1 MFPGLSERERLAVEM
16 RRQELLAE
24 AMRGQ
29 RLPSP
34 AGHRSHDAVSEW
46 RRSLGAALVRL
57 GGWVQ
62 GAKRSAAAPLPAA
75 DPVGAAR

>member
-16 RRQELLAE
+16 RRQELVAE
-24 AMRGQ
+24 AMREQ

-34 AGHRSHDAVSEW
+34 VGHRSHDAVSEW
-46 RRSLGAALVRL
+46 RWSLGAALVRL

-62 GAKRSAAAPLPAA
+62 GAKRSAAVPLPAV
-75 DPVGAAR
+75 DPVGGAR